1 MYKLTQAGMPEDPSY
16 PPDLKQ
22 LGYVHQPRQCE
33 SHLTSSSFF
42 IDERSEIRTIKKPH
56 DYYNFWMSN
65 NDRVNESFR
74 EAMHVCINAEVNHRM
89 KALGIPPVYLPHL
102 ATEKPAG
109 EPCVPIF
116 VTKKEELRKLK
127 RIIVVVNDDFQD
139 LGMWAY
145 RIASKEGGV
154 DAASVVS
161 LAKAMQGSQL
171 SSTVAA
177 MSNVPPPTSPKSPSE
192 EKHDLKESLISKLGA
207 NTGLDSPIASKTP
220 VSTTDDVPFKV
231 PADWKVPGLVVLNP
245 GQLLYSHRMD
255 KALTKQ
261 SWDSQPLES
270 GIHPIRRI
278 HPDFNKIEGHRTVD
292 EHVKSS
298 FENIVNNPEWVAPD
312 ANIYVVGI
320 GNGGDVV
327 LRVLNKQCKYL
338 ARFSL
343 GVGALVQAE
352 VSLHPRIFTPGR
364 VPQLP
369 LSFSN
374 SIVRLT
380 IPSGPLYK
388 ERVAAIAL
396 TDPTPIQEAF
406 SDQDFVAFLRHRAR
420 ALVSSQEPF
429 STPVAVP
436 CNTNYPE
443 EVKERKQASSHPG
456 APWLEQIEDPAGSGP
471 VPSLISHASD
481 TLVSSIS
488 QLAIDSILQSPTG
501 PVKTT
506 PEKSYE
512 WGYHY
517 FPMLS
522 SGERIFGEI
531 IFPFAQYSI
540 LAWFETVANTLNY
553 RNPVFHVPEA
563 SPEGPEGAD
572 VYEAAKGAPEGD

>member
-22 LGYVHQPRQCE
+22 LG
-33 SHLTSSSFF
+33 FF

-145 RIASKEGGV
+145 RIASKEGGI

-177 MSNVPPPTSPKSPSE
+177 MSNVPPPTSPKPPSE

-220 VSTTDDVPFKV
+220 VSITDDVPFKV

-320 GNGGDVV
+320 GNGGDAV
-327 LRVLNKQCKYL
+327 LRVLNKQW
-338 ARFSL
+338 
-343 GVGALVQAE
+343 
-352 VSLHPRIFTPGR
+352 
-364 VPQLP
+364 
-369 LSFSN
+369 
-374 SIVRLT
+374 
-380 IPSGPLYK
+380 PLYK

-443 EVKERKQASSHPG
+443 EVKDRKQASSHPG

-471 VPSLISHASD
+471 VLSLISHASD

-540 LAWFETVANTLNY
+540 LAWFETVANTPNY

-563 SPEGPEGAD
+563 PPEGPEGAD